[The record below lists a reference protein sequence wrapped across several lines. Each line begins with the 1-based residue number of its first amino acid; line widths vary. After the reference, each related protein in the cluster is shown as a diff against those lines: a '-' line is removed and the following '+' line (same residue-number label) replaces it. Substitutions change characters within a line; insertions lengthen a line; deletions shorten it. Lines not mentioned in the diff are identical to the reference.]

1 MRQPTCTKPC
11 YSTLYPPKHLAL
23 CALSTWPLKSSTTFL
38 SQSASLCASLMGS
51 PDNSGMSCARIVCV
65 FNESTSVTATSVTSG
80 PGIAFSGCHKSCGLL
95 LIQHPYLDD
104 LGEHVA

>member
-1 MRQPTCTKPC
+1 
-11 YSTLYPPKHLAL
+11 
-23 CALSTWPLKSSTTFL
+23 
-38 SQSASLCASLMGS
+38 
-51 PDNSGMSCARIVCV
+51 VCV
-65 FNESTSVTATSVTSG
+65 LNESTSVTATSVTSG